1 MEMNMNILKTVIVAA
16 SLVAF
21 SGAVMAA
28 EAPKT
33 DAKACV
39 ADANHKCPAHSKAK
53 KKASN

>member
-39 ADANHKCPAHSKAK
+39 ADATHKCPAHSKAK